1 VTFRVRDRLYYA
13 AEAEAHID
21 LMGAFPCVEDAQLF
35 CNHVLGRK
43 WYRDNLGEFECEVR
57 YIRRREVCGTHRDRG
72 KFRID
77 LTLGRLHEGVL
88 LHELAHPP
96 TFVPDLS
103 HADHG
108 PAYTRAHLLILEHM
122 IDPYSVE
129 QFRVAL
135 KKRGF
140 TW

>member
-1 VTFRVRDRLYYA
+1 MSFRKADKLYYA
-13 AEAEAHID
+13 AEREAQID
-21 LMGAFPCVEDAQLF
+21 LLGAFPCVEDAQLF

-43 WYRDNLGEFECEVR
+43 WYRESLGEFEAEVR
-57 YIRRREVCGTHRDRG
+57 YVRRVQVCGTHRERG
-72 KFRID
+72 KFYID
-77 LTLGRLHEGVL
+77 LTLGRLHEGIL

-103 HADHG
+103 HSDHG
-108 PAYTRAHLLILEHM
+108 PAFIRAHLLILDRM
-122 IDPYSVE
+122 IDDHSVE
-129 QFRVAL
+129 QFRLAL

>member
-1 VTFRVRDRLYYA
+1 MTFRVKDRLYYA

-21 LMGAFPCVEDAQLF
+21 LMGAFPSIEDLQLYY
-35 CNHVLGRK
+35 NHIVSRK
-43 WYRDNLGEFECEVR
+43 WYREMAGEVELVARYVR
-57 YIRRREVCGTHRDRG
+57 RVQACGTHRERG
-72 KFRID
+72 IFYVD
-77 LTLGRLHEGVL
+77 HSLGRLHEGVAI
-88 LHELAHPP
+88 HEVAHPP
-96 TFVPDLS
+96 TYVTDLK
-103 HADHG
+103 HNDHG
-108 PAYTRAHLLILEHM
+108 PAFIRAHLLILEHM